1 MFSHIQV
8 ESLQMQDKTVDN
20 YMLSTQLR
28 LHHGCI
34 EEEIVDVIVNPTTH
48 DLDLSSTP
56 ESQAICK
63 KGGLRLQV
71 LCHQLSESG
80 KVVNENNSVFTEAS
94 GQLRCKK
101 VLHIYTPTKCE
112 SHNDVNSVMRSSVL
126 DALNRTEEEG
136 YKSLSLPLLGHE
148 YPVESRTRAVIEAS
162 LKFGDGIPSS
172 VNEIRLVVRDKCLYD
187 EACSCFAALKE
198 KYCGHCSNF
207 ALEEEEDKYVLEL
220 QPRSRVVSKQAYQ
233 SVQPWNAVDLKMLE
247 NNDAVIEV
255 YSTSDHGS
263 WVIQEIE
270 SKVRNELTTQCIQND
285 HVQQLIESD
294 LVSVKDTLGNLGVAI
309 DVKKEEKKII
319 LSGEKNKVWE
329 AQAAVMK
336 LLNSLQHANLML
348 NQFVWQRETDDC
360 IQLYPKEVSLRLEM
374 AQIQVSTCTY
384 IHMEICI

>member
-1 MFSHIQV
+1 
-8 ESLQMQDKTVDN
+8 MQDKTVDN
-20 YMLSTQLR
+20 RKLSTQLH
-28 LHHGCI
+28 LYHGCI
-34 EEEIVDVIVNPTTH
+34 EEESVDVIVNPTTH
-48 DLDLSSTP
+48 DLDLSSNP
-56 ESQAICK
+56 DSQAICK
-63 KGGLRLQV
+63 KAGLRLQV

-80 KVVNENNSVFTEAS
+80 KAVNENNSVFTEAS

-101 VLHIYTPTKCE
+101 VLHVYTPTKCQ
-112 SHNDVNSVMRSSVL
+112 SQIDTNDVNSVLRSSVL

-148 YPVESRTRAVIEAS
+148 YPMESRIRAVIEAS
-162 LKFGDGIPSS
+162 LKFGEGMPSS
-172 VNEIRLVVRDKCLYD
+172 VSEIRLVVRDKCLYD
-187 EACSCFAALKE
+187 EVCSCFAALKE
-198 KYCGHCSNF
+198 EYCGHCSKF
-207 ALEEEEDKYVLEL
+207 ACEEKYVLEL

-255 YSTSDHGS
+255 YSVVSVHCS
-263 WVIQEIE
+263 WVIQDIE

-294 LVSVKDTLGNLGVAI
+294 LVSLKDTLGNLGVAI
-309 DVKKEEKKII
+309 DMKKEEKKII

-348 NQFVWQRETDDC
+348 NQFVWQRDTDGC

-384 IHMEICI
+384 IRI